1 MRDSTSAPTT
11 GSASPD
17 SLDRMNT
24 EPVVELSEVRKRY
37 GDVEALKG
45 VDIAIRRGEVVA
57 VLGPNGAGK
66 TTSISLMLGLA
77 QPTSGAVRVF
87 GLDPGSAQ
95 ARSRTGAMLQESGLP
110 EQLTVTELVRLFRSY
125 YPTPLL
131 TDRVIQVAG
140 LREVARKR
148 FGELSGGQRQRV
160 YFALAICGDPEL
172 LVLDEPTVALDVE
185 GRRLFLDFVGE
196 WARSGRTIVL
206 TTHHME
212 EAGHL
217 ARRIIVLDRGVV
229 LADESPQALRARVP
243 GKRIRIRLGAPLAAD
258 ALAALPV
265 SGVRRE
271 ADHLH
276 LLTTDP
282 AGVLGALYARQVAI
296 TDVEVAGA
304 DLEEAFVQITG
315 RS

>member
-1 MRDSTSAPTT
+1 
-11 GSASPD
+11 
-17 SLDRMNT
+17 MNRQ
-24 EPVVELSEVRKRY
+24 PVVELGEVRKRY
-37 GDVEALKG
+37 GNLEALKG
-45 VDIAIRRGEVVA
+45 VDVAIGRGEVVA

-66 TTSISLMLGLA
+66 TTSINVMLGLA
-77 QPTSGAVRVF
+77 PPTSGTVRVF
-87 GLDPGSAQ
+87 GQDPASVQ
-95 ARSRTGAMLQESGLP
+95 VRSRSGAMLQDSGLP
-110 EQLTVTELVRLFRSY
+110 ELLTVTELIRLFRSY

-140 LREVARKR
+140 LKECARKR

-172 LVLDEPTVALDVE
+172 LFLDEPTVALDVE
-185 GRRLFLDFVGE
+185 GRHLFLDFVGE

-206 TTHHME
+206 TTHYME
-212 EAGHL
+212 EAAQL

-229 LADESPQALRARVP
+229 LADESPDALRARVP
-243 GKRIRIRLGAPLAAD
+243 GKRIQLRLGAPLAAD
-258 ALAALPV
+258 ALASLPV
-265 SGVRRE
+265 SGVQRE
-271 ADHLH
+271 GDRVH

-282 AGVLGALYARQVAI
+282 SGVLRALYARQVAI

-315 RS
+315 RK